1 MAETGGASMVE
12 TEGRCDSENEIN
24 RIKSGEENEDR
35 ISALP
40 DVLIHRILSLLPT
53 TDSVKTM
60 VLSKSW
66 KYRWTRVSVL
76 KFVYNTCIYNGMSID
91 QFSNFIDKT
100 LNLHDDCSNIDKFV
114 IKMTSYSERIPNKDR
129 WIRFAVKKHV
139 KELIVF
145 LTINSPYPLPE
156 FLFNNSS
163 LVKLKLLYCDL
174 MPIGNVNWGSVKILR
189 LYDCALQK
197 GGIENVLSGTPM
209 LEYLELHR
217 CNLFDAVVIAS
228 KSVKILL
235 LDSFNS
241 NNIEISCPN
250 VERLRISGLIGLT
263 SPKLMNLRSSVYVTF
278 DFFYDYDRNDYNV
291 QHCINLVSQTIMQ
304 VHHVEK
310 LDIGPYLMNVLSLY
324 SKDCIEGLPDSLT
337 QRILSFIPSTKEA
350 FKSNFYYR
358 WECKWTDVSILNF
371 ISNEKL
377 VIDSKDI
384 PLCKLYSRL
393 SLWIRFAAK
402 KHVKELILDCDG
414 FNLESWDKYELWSS
428 FFNNPSLVKLKM
440 CACEFMPNVK
450 VNWESLKSLQL
461 DHSELGNQAIEH
473 ILSGSPLLEC
483 LELCYCGFQGALVV
497 ASEHLKTILLREFG
511 KNCPLLEILCPN
523 LESLKIRGNV
533 GSTSLKLTNLP
544 SSLHA
549 NLDLYVLESDDI
561 SLDDSADLVEEIRK
575 QILHVEE
582 LEIELNRLKITV

>member
-24 RIKSGEENEDR
+24 RIKSGEEDEDR

-66 KYRWTRVSVL
+66 KYQWTRVSVL
-76 KFVYNTCIYNGMSID
+76 KFVYNTCIYKGMSID

-114 IKMTSYSERIPNKDR
+114 IKMTSCSEKIPNKDP

-174 MPIGNVNWGSVKILR
+174 MPIGKVNWGSVKILR
-189 LYDCALQK
+189 LYLCALQN
-197 GGIENVLSGTPM
+197 GGIENVLSGSPM
-209 LEYLELHR
+209 LEYLELHK
-217 CNLFDAVVIAS
+217 CKLFDAVVIAS

-241 NNIEISCPN
+241 SNIEISCPN
-250 VERLRISGLIGLT
+250 VERLRISGLIGFT

-291 QHCINLVSQTIMQ
+291 EDCINLVSQTIMQ
-304 VHHVEK
+304 VQHVEK
-310 LDIGPYLMNVLSLY
+310 LDIGPYLMGVLSLY

-350 FKSNFYYR
+350 FKSNFYHR

-371 ISNEKL
+371 VSNEKL

-384 PLCKLYSRL
+384 PLHKLYSRL

-414 FNLESWDKYELWSS
+414 FNLESWDKYELRYS

-440 CACEFMPNVK
+440 CTCKFMPNVK

-473 ILSGSPLLEC
+473 VLSGSPLLEC
-483 LELCYCGFQGALVV
+483 LELRYCGFQGALVV
-497 ASEHLKTILLREFG
+497 ASKHLKTILIREFG
-511 KNCPLLEILCPN
+511 KNCPLLEISCQN
-523 LESLKIRGNV
+523 LESLKMRENV
-533 GSTSLKLTNLP
+533 GSTCLKLTNVP

-549 NLDLYVLESDDI
+549 TLDFYVLESDDI
-561 SLDDSADLVEEIRK
+561 IPDDCANLVEEIRK